1 MTIDNKSRIRQK
13 NHREQSMRNCTEF
26 QNLIFDTIGQKCSP
40 DFRYL
45 VNYSTYE
52 S

>member
-1 MTIDNKSRIRQK
+1 MTIDNKSRIRQNK
-13 NHREQSMRNCTEF
+13 TAGTINAKLYEF
-26 QNLIFDTIGQKCSP
+26 QHLKYDTVGHKCSP
-40 DFRYL
+40 NFRYL